1 MTDRLPPPD
10 SPINSPTLI
19 IGTILAMG
27 VIRLLEREERLD
39 NLSEQ
44 RVSTG
49 VVTTEENTRE

>member
-10 SPINSPTLI
+10 RPINSPTLI
-19 IGTILAMG
+19 VGAILAVG

-49 VVTTEENTRE
+49 VLTTEENTRE